1 MITEPATAAVLESRN
16 QWREFSP
23 ALAGS
28 ASGILLEKSATG
40 RRNDKAGSTPERS
53 MSRRETPDPTQKK
66 KPILQ
71 SPVEVTNNSSNRQHF
86 QFDVFLCFGKA
97 DEEIVSD
104 VAERLA
110 NDGLDVFKN
119 DKQKNTK
126 VEDFKYTDYGL
137 MNSHVVVLFASKRVT
152 TSSSVWNQLVFQA
165 QRYHDP
171 WNPERCLL

>member
-1 MITEPATAAVLESRN
+1 M
-16 QWREFSP
+16 
-23 ALAGS
+23 
-28 ASGILLEKSATG
+28 
-40 RRNDKAGSTPERS
+40 
-53 MSRRETPDPTQKK
+53 
-66 KPILQ
+66 
-71 SPVEVTNNSSNRQHF
+71 
-86 QFDVFLCFGKA
+86 FLCFGKA